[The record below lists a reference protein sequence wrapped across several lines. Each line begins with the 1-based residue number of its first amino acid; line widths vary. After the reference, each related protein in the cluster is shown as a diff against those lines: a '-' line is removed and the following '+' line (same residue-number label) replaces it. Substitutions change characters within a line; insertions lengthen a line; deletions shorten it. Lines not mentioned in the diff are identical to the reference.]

1 MGGYDTRDPS
11 WVTGNIIHQLNA
23 RWAIDPPKKPLVL
36 VTQGDPY
43 EATGIA
49 AITRLV
55 ADRLAIPRGMI
66 FLDPDIADYHA
77 PNADRYKVIFELPYS
92 SLTNVLRMERPE
104 VLAQIIDSVEA
115 HLQLKNSETPTR
127 RQESITRLLPRLC
140 IVARSHQ
147 DRMQAYL
154 WRDHGSPYQRQSK

>member
-1 MGGYDTRDPS
+1 MNQQLAGIQNLYRYHPLVIEGMGGYDARDPS

-43 EATGIA
+43 EETGIA

-55 ADRLAIPRGMI
+55 ADRLAIQRGMI
-66 FLDPDIADYHA
+66 FSIQTSRITT

-104 VLAQIIDSVEA
+104 VLTQIVDSVEE
-115 HLQLKNSETPTR
+115 HLQLKNAR
-127 RQESITRLLPRLC
+127 RLREDKALQDYYRDFALLQESPR
-140 IVARSHQ
+140 
-147 DRMQAYL
+147 
-154 WRDHGSPYQRQSK
+154 